1 MSIED
6 KVLSYREKVEKLK
19 ALEKEITELLPDRVW
34 DEYHNLQLEVASDK
48 GVLQKK
54 IKEGQ
59 QTVEVGSLVF
69 KVSTRARTHIP
80 DSFMYTAQDL
90 GHLGTLVDLGVI
102 TGIKVNEDMIGRLD
116 PELSGI
122 YSNLVEKKQYT
133 SLTWPKKADK

>member
-1 MSIED
+1 
-6 KVLSYREKVEKLK
+6 
-19 ALEKEITELLPDRVW
+19 
-34 DEYHNLQLEVASDK
+34 
-48 GVLQKK
+48 
-54 IKEGQ
+54 
-59 QTVEVGSLVF
+59 
-69 KVSTRARTHIP
+69 
-80 DSFMYTAQDL
+80 MYTAQDL